1 MSLGYMALGHNQF
14 ERARW
19 VPQGEHAANNTPKL
33 IRVEQVKEKTKSWV
47 NPAGNILAAGHDT
60 YISTLYSAD
69 YAIGDY
75 IYWRGSMWGIDEVI
89 ENVYEIA
96 PQVFWWVKAKRRKM
110 YVLKLYET
118 NKTLEGINQ

>member
-1 MSLGYMALGHNQF
+1 MSDYMALGHNQF

-19 VPQGEHAANNTPKL
+19 VPQGEHAANNTAKL
-33 IRVEQVKEKTKSWV
+33 IRVEQVKEKTKTWV

-89 ENVYEIA
+89 ENVYDIA
-96 PQVFWWVKAKRRKM
+96 PQALSWVKARARKI

-118 NKTLEGINQ
+118 NVTLEGITR